1 MRDIGMVQRW
11 IVTSVAR
18 EALVWEGLADG
29 QIGRR
34 GFRGS
39 AIGRIPVVI
48 RVVGGSR
55 GMGRISGCGAG
66 ILRSVKGLRL
76 WEYGYPVS

>member
-11 IVTSVAR
+11 IATSVAR
-18 EALVWEGLADG
+18 EALVWESLADG

-39 AIGRIPVVI
+39 AIGRMP
-48 RVVGGSR
+48 
-55 GMGRISGCGAG
+55 
-66 ILRSVKGLRL
+66 L
-76 WEYGYPVS
+76 

>member
-11 IVTSVAR
+11 IATSVAR
-18 EALVWEGLADG
+18 EALVWESLADG
-29 QIGRR
+29 QSGRR

-48 RVVGGSR
+48 RVVGGF
-55 GMGRISGCGAG
+55 
-66 ILRSVKGLRL
+66 RSRL
-76 WEYGYPVS
+76 WGGLLVAVQIFSVV